1 MRKRKNVFWTPSK
14 IDGAFSSLRHE
25 LGRVPTNDEFINK
38 YSGAMKSIRR
48 GIFSGINSWN
58 DYLISKGYDKWNID
72 VENVDSL
79 YSELKQ
85 ELGRIPNGTEF
96 SKKSCG
102 AYAFIVRRKYRPS
115 IKNYNQFVQFKEG
128 KPATPFKL
136 SWNPE
141 RECRISAT
149 YPAS

>member
-96 SKKSCG
+96 SKKNKG
-102 AYAFIVRRKYRPS
+102 ALRMILEGRYNFSVRTWNGFLES
-115 IKNYNQFVQFKEG
+115 LGEKNPKKEKG
-128 KPATPFKL
+128 FLGVLETILEGGNENA
-136 SWNPE
+136 
-141 RECRISAT
+141 
-149 YPAS
+149 